1 MAEPLAG
8 QRTLVTAGASGI
20 GREIARRFAAAGA
33 KVFVCDVDPKT
44 LEAFGK
50 ENPGI
55 GGTLADVADPA
66 QVDALF
72 AATEKALGGLDILVN
87 NAGIAGP
94 TQKVE
99 AIATADWDKCIAI
112 NLNGMFYCTRKG
124 VPLLKKAGGGSI
136 VNLSSVAGRLGYPLR
151 TPYAASKWAVVGLTK
166 SLAMELGPDKI
177 RVNCIQPGLVKGPRI
192 DAVIQA
198 KADAFGIPFAEMKER
213 LLKTVSLREMVTAED
228 IAEMALFICSKAGA
242 RITGQAL
249 SVCGDHQVL
258 Q

>member
-1 MAEPLAG
+1 MRLNGKVA
-8 QRTLVTAGASGI
+8 LVTGAASGI
-20 GREIARRFAAAGA
+20 GLATTRRFIDEGA
-33 KVFVCDVDPKT
+33 RVLASDLKVDG
-44 LEAFGK
+44 LEASECLRPFR
-50 ENPGI
+50 
-55 GGTLADVADPA
+55 LDVA
-66 QVDALF
+66 QEEQWV
-72 AATEKALGGLDILVN
+72 AAIDTALGAFGRLDILVN

-94 TQKVE
+94 TRKVE
-99 AIATADWDKCIAI
+99 EISTADWDKCIAI
-112 NLNGMFYCTRKG
+112 NLNGMFYCTRRG
-124 VPLLKKAGGGSI
+124 VPLIKQAGGGSI

-166 SLAMELGPDKI
+166 SLAMELGPDRI

-198 KADAFGIPFAEMKER
+198 KADAFGISFDEMKQR

-228 IAEMALFICSKAGA
+228 IAEMALFICSKPGA
-242 RITGQAL
+242 HITGQAL